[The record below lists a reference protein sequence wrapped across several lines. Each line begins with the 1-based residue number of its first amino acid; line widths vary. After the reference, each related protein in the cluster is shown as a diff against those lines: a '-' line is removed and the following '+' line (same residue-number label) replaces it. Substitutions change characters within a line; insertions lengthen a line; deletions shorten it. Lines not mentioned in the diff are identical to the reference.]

1 MKIGYVK
8 IRQAEGGIVNNI
20 IYKINS
26 VLNTVK
32 QKNDIFGIIKLNDK
46 TKKKIVNILRKNK
59 IDYAI
64 VENDEVINYP
74 TLDGKYIL
82 KYMLPEIV
90 DYCIKILKPKS
101 EQIYICTN
109 NYTSENNE
117 LIEELAEKV
126 KVVNIFTENAQYN
139 QLEKNLEKKGI
150 YITVSANKRKSLKKA
165 NIVINLDLKNL
176 DDCNINRNMVF
187 IDLNKNTPLPKAFNG
202 IIIKKAEINTKKV
215 MRAFS
220 DYENFNRSKIIE
232 AEMLKLE
239 GYKKSR
245 EFIKSNKLYIVNLK
259 NNRAIDKDEF
269 SRIGKIIQDTKKI

>member
-8 IRQAEGGIVNNI
+8 IRQAEGGIINNI

-202 IIIKKAEINTKKV
+202 IIIKKAEIDTKKV

>member
-202 IIIKKAEINTKKV
+202 IIIKKAEIDTKKV

>member
-8 IRQAEGGIVNNI
+8 IRQAEGGIINNI